1 MISKNTILK
10 VFTSRIFIA
19 SGTALVLLSF
29 ILLLLL
35 EKKELNRSL
44 SQSKEMSQRFQEEML
59 RGQSEKEQL
68 LKEKERLQA
77 DSISCLG
84 SNTKLQAEKEK
95 LESKLQESAKKNAE
109 SEIELK
115 KLKTEYENPRR
126 NKFMQEASK
135 ELPKLQK
142 EKETLKSKVD
152 ALNLTLKQ
160 ERAKCHYNLGVLY
173 VQLNSP
179 DEAIR
184 EFLESLSFDP
194 DNPDAHYN
202 LGLLYD
208 NIKENKLKAEV
219 HFKKYLKL
227 KPDAADKEEVESWI
241 GK

>member
-1 MISKNTILK
+1 MTFKNTIFRI
-10 VFTSRIFIA
+10 FTSRIFIA
-19 SGTALVLLSF
+19 SGTALILSSF
-29 ILLLLL
+29 ILLLFL
-35 EKKELNRSL
+35 EKKELNRNL
-44 SQSKEMSQRFQEEML
+44 KQSKEMSQRFQEEML

-84 SNTKLQAEKEK
+84 ANTKLQAEKEK
-95 LESKLQESAKKNAE
+95 LDSKLQEAAKKNAE

-126 NKFMQEASK
+126 KKFMQEASN

-142 EKETLKSKVD
+142 EKETLKNKVD
-152 ALNLTLKQ
+152 ALNSTLKQ
-160 ERAKCHYNLGVLY
+160 ERAKCRYNLGVLY
-173 VQLNSP
+173 VQLNLP

-208 NIKENKLKAEV
+208 NIKENKLKADA

-227 KPDAADKEEVESWI
+227 KPNAPDKVEVESWI